1 MGLIEKIAEDLKQ
14 AMRDKNEVARDTLRM
29 VQSDMKNRGIELR
42 LLDRELTEADALEIL
57 ARCVKTRT
65 DSFEQYVKHDRPEL
79 AAKERAE
86 IDVIEGYLPKK
97 MSADDAREAVKAAI
111 AESGAA
117 SMKDMGLVMKALM
130 AKHKG
135 LIDGKQAQTLLKEL
149 LGS

>member
-1 MGLIEKIAEDLKQ
+1 MSLIEQMVEDLKQ

-29 VQSDMKNRGIELR
+29 VQADMKNRRIELQR
-42 LLDRELTEADALEIL
+42 DLKDEDALEIL
-57 ARCVKTRT
+57 ARGVKTRT
-65 DSFEQYVKHDRPEL
+65 DSFEQYEKHDRPDL
-79 AAKERAE
+79 AAKEKAE
-86 IDVIEGYLPKK
+86 IEVIKGYLPEK
-97 MSADDAREAVKAAI
+97 MSADEARDAVKGAI

-135 LIDGKQAQTLLKEL
+135 LIDGKLAQTLLKEE